1 VCVSMDV
8 VPGWRSS
15 VGASTVTSLLTRA
28 RLVSYA
34 VSVNAV
40 NE

>member
-1 VCVSMDV
+1 MDV

-28 RLVSYA
+28 RLVSYTS
-34 VSVNAV
+34 SVNAV
-40 NE
+40 NQ